1 MSEPVRIAVIEESA
15 GIGGAEVNLLNLCR
29 FLDRDRFRYLVVV
42 PTEGPLTKRL
52 VALGVDYYVLPRARL
67 LSTSFYMLGR
77 KIFNPMAVFYNM
89 LTLLPYILK
98 LRNILRQMQINIVHT
113 NSMMAHLYGGIS
125 ARLAGV
131 PCIWHMQDIV
141 DNKCFGMV
149 LALMNFLGGV
159 LPTKIVAISQAV
171 AKMYSGESFSR
182 VRVIYNGSDVTR
194 FAPGPA
200 SEVLR
205 AELGLEAGS
214 LVVGIVGRL
223 VRWKGHPEFLRM
235 AALVAKNVPNV
246 RFLIIGD
253 TTFGPGS
260 YGNELR
266 ELVETL
272 GLAEKVVF
280 TGGRD
285 DVPELMRLLD
295 VFIHASITPE
305 PFGLVITEAMAAGL
319 PVIASSL
326 GGPKEIVQDG
336 RNGFLVDPRD
346 HRVCADSVI
355 RLCQDEKL
363 RTSLGEAARQTV
375 VERFS
380 ITNFSMQMADVYR
393 QLANRFNDI

>member
-1 MSEPVRIAVIEESA
+1 M
-15 GIGGAEVNLLNLCR
+15 
-29 FLDRDRFRYLVVV
+29 
-42 PTEGPLTKRL
+42 
-52 VALGVDYYVLPRARL
+52 
-67 LSTSFYMLGR
+67 
-77 KIFNPMAVFYNM
+77 
-89 LTLLPYILK
+89 
-98 LRNILRQMQINIVHT
+98 
-113 NSMMAHLYGGIS
+113 
-125 ARLAGV
+125 
-131 PCIWHMQDIV
+131 
-141 DNKCFGMV
+141 
-149 LALMNFLGGV
+149 
-159 LPTKIVAISQAV
+159 
-171 AKMYSGESFSR
+171 
-182 VRVIYNGSDVTR
+182 RVIYNGSDVTR